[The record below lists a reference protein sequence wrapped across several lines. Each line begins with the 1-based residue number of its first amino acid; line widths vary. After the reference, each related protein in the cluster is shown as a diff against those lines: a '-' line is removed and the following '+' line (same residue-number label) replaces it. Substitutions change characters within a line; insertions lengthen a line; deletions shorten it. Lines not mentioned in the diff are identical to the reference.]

1 MKSSLRLRKTADC
14 RLPLPTDLGAA
25 EQTRAVRIHEILPQR
40 FFENTFLNFAAD
52 FVDIFLRMNNELNPR
67 KVIALLTDFGTKD
80 YFVGALKGVILSI
93 NPNANIID
101 ITHEI
106 APQNIASATFTLRV
120 CYKNFPKQTIF
131 VAVVDPGVGSDRKAI
146 LVETDDY
153 FFIAPDNGLLSFV
166 FNNEKNFKV
175 HELTNKKFFAAK
187 VSTTF
192 HGRDVFAPVAAHLS
206 NGVRPD
212 EFGHRTTDYIRFDKP
227 EPYFEPNG
235 TIIGEIIHVDR
246 FGNLITNLTSENL
259 PNEFVVRVNN
269 TKIDKIRKYFAEAEK
284 GELFVIFGST
294 DFLEIVAFK
303 DLAADIIGAEIG
315 QKVFVTNT

>member
-1 MKSSLRLRKTADC
+1 MRDETGQK
-14 RLPLPTDLGAA
+14 
-25 EQTRAVRIHEILPQR
+25 
-40 FFENTFLNFAAD
+40 
-52 FVDIFLRMNNELNPR
+52 FV
-67 KVIALLTDFGTKD
+67 ALLTDFGVKD
-80 YFVGALKGVILSI
+80 YFVGAMKGAILSI
-93 NPNANIID
+93 NPQAQIIE

-106 APQNIASATFTLRV
+106 AAQNVKSASFTLRA
-120 CYKNFPKQTIF
+120 CYRNFPQNTIF
-131 VAVVDPGVGSDRKAI
+131 IAVVDPGVGSDRRAI

-153 FFIAPDNGLLSFV
+153 FFSAPDNGLLSFIFNEAMEFRV
-166 FNNEKNFKV
+166 F
-175 HELTNKKFFAAK
+175 ELINKQFFAEK
-187 VSTTF
+187 ISTTF

-235 TIIGEIIHVDR
+235 TIIGEIIHIDR

-284 GELFVIFGST
+284 GELFVIFGSA
-294 DFLEIVAFK
+294 DFLEIVAFQ
-303 DLAADIIGAEIG
+303 DSAADLLGANVGAKISLANG
-315 QKVFVTNT
+315 